1 MRRFIFKD
9 QIVFENDNYL
19 AISKPA
25 GVSSLH
31 ERIGLANS
39 VIEQA
44 KRHDENLQ
52 LCHRLDKET
61 SGVLLLSKHAKAY
74 SHAAV
79 AFEKRRVTKVYHA
92 LSDGVH
98 SVADLEINLPLT
110 TTRSGRSAISKL
122 KGKPSKT
129 IVNSIENFG
138 HFTLLECKPESGR
151 QHQIRIHLASQNAP
165 IAADEIYGGKM
176 PYLSRFK
183 RGFTPNKNDEEK
195 PMIVRFALHAYS
207 LELEDIDR
215 TPMKIIADYPKDFAV
230 FIKLLRKYDKASS
243 TF

>member
-1 MRRFIFKD
+1 MKNFKFKE
-9 QIVFENDNYL
+9 QIIFENTNYL

-44 KRHDENLQ
+44 KKYNENLQ

-61 SGVLLLSKHAKAY
+61 SGVLLLSKHPKAY

-79 AFEKRRVTKVYHA
+79 SFEKRKVKKVYHA
-92 LSDGVH
+92 ISDGVH
-98 SVADLEINLPLT
+98 SFKDLLIDLPLI
-110 TTRSGRSAISKL
+110 TTRSGRSAINRQ

-129 IVNSIENFG
+129 IVNSIENFC
-138 HFTLLECKPESGR
+138 HFTLLECRPESGR

-165 IAADEIYGGKM
+165 ITADEIYGGKI
-176 PYLSRFK
+176 PFLSRFK
-183 RGFTPNKNDEEK
+183 RSFTANKREEER
-195 PMIVRFALHAYS
+195 PMIERFALHAYS
-207 LELEDIDR
+207 LELNDMDGA
-215 TPMKIIADYPKDFAV
+215 PMKIVADYPNDFGV
-230 FIKLLRKYDKASS
+230 FVKLLRKYDKANRS
-243 TF
+243 

>member
-52 LCHRLDKET
+52 LCHRLDKGT

-74 SHAAV
+74 SNAAV
-79 AFEKRRVTKVYHA
+79 AFEKRKVSKVYHA
-92 LSDGVH
+92 ISDGVH
-98 SVADLEINLPLT
+98 SVADMEINLPLV
-110 TTRSGRSAISKL
+110 TTRSGRSAVNKQ

-129 IVNSIENFG
+129 LVSSIENFG
-138 HFTLLECKPESGR
+138 HFTLMECKPESGR
-151 QHQIRIHLASQNAP
+151 QHQIRVHLASQNAA
-165 IAADEIYGGKM
+165 IAADEIYGGKV
-176 PYLSRFK
+176 PFLSRFK
-183 RGFTPNKNDEEK
+183 KSFTPNKREEER
-195 PMIVRFALHAYS
+195 PMIERFALHAYS
-207 LELEDIDR
+207 LELADLDG
-215 TPMKIIADYPKDFAV
+215 TIIKMVAEYPNDFAV
-230 FIKLLRKYDKASS
+230 FIKQLRKFDKASS
-243 TF
+243 Y